1 MSLLLRC
8 GWVVQPCPA
17 KPVST
22 TDSAVS
28 YRSSLRVDVKIFLFL
43 ASASLIPHPQL
54 GKTQCVLAETQ
65 KAPFCCCSPTATKW
79 WFWKARIS
87 GDDVSLTP
95 DSWFFCNCP
104 PPPPP
109 PAKYTWTEGRKEQSE
124 RSTVTCAHN
133 PMSYLQGKR
142 KLESKHKSLSTK
154 RELYQRS
161 NLFHIM
167 GKPLAGRE
175 ELCSPLH
182 VFIWLL
188 LVMQEGKKSHYSPRF
203 TGGLKP
209 HTSPLRTQTCS
220 PWLETL
226 QGSANWPLSK
236 HPAARA
242 AWEPLCDALISR
254 AACVVIP
261 PRESPSASKWKNS
274 LLCMVSACLAQSK
287 AAMAAG
293 FLYLHLK
300 CHNSSPPRGKGKT
313 Y

>member
-1 MSLLLRC
+1 
-8 GWVVQPCPA
+8 
-17 KPVST
+17 
-22 TDSAVS
+22 
-28 YRSSLRVDVKIFLFL
+28 
-43 ASASLIPHPQL
+43 
-54 GKTQCVLAETQ
+54 
-65 KAPFCCCSPTATKW
+65 
-79 WFWKARIS
+79 
-87 GDDVSLTP
+87 
-95 DSWFFCNCP
+95 
-104 PPPPP
+104 
-109 PAKYTWTEGRKEQSE
+109 
-124 RSTVTCAHN
+124 
-133 PMSYLQGKR
+133 
-142 KLESKHKSLSTK
+142 
-154 RELYQRS
+154 
-161 NLFHIM
+161 
-167 GKPLAGRE
+167 
-175 ELCSPLH
+175 
-182 VFIWLL
+182 
-188 LVMQEGKKSHYSPRF
+188 MQEGKKSHYSPRF

-287 AAMAAG
+287 AAVAAG